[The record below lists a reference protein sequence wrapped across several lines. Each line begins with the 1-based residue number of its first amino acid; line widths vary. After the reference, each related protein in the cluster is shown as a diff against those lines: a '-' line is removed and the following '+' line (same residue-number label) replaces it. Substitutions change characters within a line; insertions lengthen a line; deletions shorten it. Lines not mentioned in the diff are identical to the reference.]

1 MTGSQ
6 ERLYVPPPSG
16 FGPLPFSKGVLVGN
30 TFYLGGHIGLDPA
43 TREVPADPE
52 QEARF
57 MLDAV
62 RDTLA
67 RAGLAMDDLVLVQ
80 VFATDVSLFD
90 RFNGVYRTYFTGNFP
105 ARAFVGSGPLVVMA
119 RFEMLGIAVKRI
131 AD

>member
-1 MTGSQ
+1 MADIHG
-6 ERLYVPPPSG
+6 RLYIPPPAG
-16 FGPLPFSKGVLVGN
+16 FGPLPFSSGVLVGN
-30 TFYLGGHIGLDPA
+30 TFYLGGHIGVDPA

-67 RAGLAMDDLVLVQ
+67 RAGLGMDDLVLVQ
-80 VFATDVSLFD
+80 VFAADVSLFE
-90 RFNGVYRTYFTGNFP
+90 RFNGVYRTYFTRNFP
-105 ARAFVGSGPLVVMA
+105 ARAFIGSGPLLLMA
-119 RFEMLGIAVKRI
+119 RFEMLGIAEKRI